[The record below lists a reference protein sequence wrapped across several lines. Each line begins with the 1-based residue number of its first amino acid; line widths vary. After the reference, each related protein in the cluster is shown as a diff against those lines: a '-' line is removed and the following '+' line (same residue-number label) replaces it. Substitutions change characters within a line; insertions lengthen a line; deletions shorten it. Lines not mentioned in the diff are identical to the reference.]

1 MFVKLREGSFG
12 ALIGLDIVNSD
23 PDWTVLRTSGGT
35 GTSCRATSRGAATPR
50 RRAGTQVRV
59 ATKSRHPYIYSEK
72 MQTMLMFVLVLR
84 NWDAFPQRFL
94 MTFMAFIRGNC

>member
-1 MFVKLREGSFG
+1 MFVKLRDGSFG

-59 ATKSRHPYIYSEK
+59 ATKSRHP
-72 MQTMLMFVLVLR
+72 
-84 NWDAFPQRFL
+84 
-94 MTFMAFIRGNC
+94 